1 MNQKLTFVS
10 AFINIY
16 NESTNTESTD
26 NKSTDN
32 KSTDNKS
39 TDNKSTNESNNNR
52 SPKWRLDHFRTIAE
66 TGIPLCIYISPEYQ
80 EIMVEFIQEFPNVK
94 IMKTVNIQDTF
105 ASKVYQ
111 TEMLYSEITLPP
123 ITLPPIT
130 LPNQRSPNKDTHN
143 YILLMNAK
151 TEFMQDAIEQNPWSS
166 THFAW
171 IDFNIAH
178 IFKAKVRSQE
188 FLKILAKR
196 TLNPN
201 FLTIPGCWAKLQE
214 PCIEYILDNVHWRFC
229 GGFFLGDKQS
239 IIKFN
244 ELYRE
249 YFPQFIRKYRKLVW
263 EVNFWAWL
271 ELNIDNL
278 FIWYKGD
285 HDDSILHFS
294 ADFCSVRILDFARA
308 NEGANEGAQE
318 IKYDYPKI
326 EGYEPMTAAYCL
338 HQKMG
343 QPVHMINTRY
353 VNYWLTPEG
362 RYIIN
367 DPNGKI
373 ISKNMYSELDGET
386 MKPLYYKEMQDPE
399 DLPMVN
405 STRFQGLEDIRLFL
419 DQECGQECSQE
430 CSQDQDQTQDLKQI
444 VKFSASTICYSPSGK
459 SRIVIG
465 NYDVDKGTYTDC
477 IVVEAPDKDSWCEKN
492 WVTGNR
498 RFPCTNPPFIKDK
511 TEIITKGGGVR
522 GNLGSLHYG
531 WSPQQIGSI
540 NPQTMQLEIH
550 TVREI
555 TAPYFSS
562 VRGSS
567 EFTRHT
573 IVDSTDLLVDVLVG
587 VVHFSEEYQPRH
599 YFHILVM
606 LEPETLKLLK
616 YSEIFYFDKI
626 GIEFCIGF
634 TILDFKYH
642 FWISKHDRDP
652 TLVICSMNNL
662 PFL

>member
-1 MNQKLTFVS
+1 MDQKLTFVS
-10 AFINIY
+10 AFIKVY
-16 NESTNTESTD
+16 NELLDNTSTD
-26 NKSTDN
+26 DQINKQIY
-32 KSTDNKS
+32 
-39 TDNKSTNESNNNR
+39 NR

-80 EIMVEFIQEFPNVK
+80 EIMTEFIQEFPNVK
-94 IMKTVNIQDTF
+94 IMKTMNIQDTF
-105 ASKVYQ
+105 VSKEYQ
-111 TEMLYSEITLPP
+111 KEIQDSD

-130 LPNQRSPNKDTHN
+130 LPNQRSLNKDTPN
-143 YILLMNAK
+143 YILLMNSK
-151 TEFMQDAIEQNPWSS
+151 TEFMQDAIDQNPWSS

-178 IFKAKVRSQE
+178 VFKDNVRSQE

-196 TLNPN
+196 TLRPH

-214 PCIEYILDNVHWRFC
+214 PYIDYILDNVHWRFC
-229 GGFFLGDKQS
+229 GGFLLGDKES

-249 YFPQFIRKYRKLVW
+249 YFPLFIRKYRKLVW

-271 ELNIDNL
+271 ELVVDNQI
-278 FIWYKGD
+278 IWYKGS

-294 ADFCSVRILDFARA
+294 ADFCSVRILDFA
-308 NEGANEGAQE
+308 GAKE

-367 DPNGKI
+367 DPTCKI
-373 ISKNMYSELDGET
+373 ITKNMYSELDGET
-386 MKPLYYKEMQDPE
+386 MRPKFYKEMRDPE
-399 DLPMVN
+399 DLLMVN
-405 STRFQGLEDIRLFL
+405 STRFEGFEDIRLFL
-419 DQECGQECSQE
+419 DQECSQECSQE
-430 CSQDQDQTQDLKQI
+430 YDQDQGQDQDLKQI
-444 VKFSASTICYSPSGK
+444 VKFSASTICYSPCGK

-477 IVVEAPDKDSWCEKN
+477 IVVESPNKDSWCEKN
-492 WVTGNR
+492 WICGVGKPTVSPTTPSLSFESVFTTNLQNNHVKREGVVGETVG
-498 RFPCTNPPFIKDK
+498 FPTM
-511 TEIITKGGGVR
+511 
-522 GNLGSLHYG
+522 YG
-531 WSPQQIGSI
+531 WYPQLIGSI
-540 NPQTMQLEIH
+540 NPQTKQLEIH

-567 EFTRHT
+567 QFVYAQHLVKPT
-573 IVDSTDLLVDVLVG
+573 IVDSTDLLVDEQVNVLTDVLVDVLVG

-599 YFHILVM
+599 YFNILVM

-634 TILDFKYH
+634 TIHEGKYH

-652 TLVICSMNNL
+652 TLVVCSVDDL